1 MSEEAEGID
10 VVSLIDEGGTERR
23 FRLHDAVDLEGCT
36 YYLVEAADDSDLV
49 LVLKEVS
56 GGLET
61 VDEEEFATVMAMLES
76 EG

>member
-1 MSEEAEGID
+1 MSEGTGDAD

-23 FRLHDAVDLEGCT
+23 FRLHDAVDLEGQT
-36 YYLVEAADDSDLV
+36 YYLVEATDDADLV

-61 VDEEEFATVMAMLES
+61 VDEEEFARVMATLES

>member
-1 MSEEAEGID
+1 MTDEAGD
-10 VVSLIDEGGTERR
+10 PGLVSLIDETGTERR
-23 FRLHDAVDLEGCT
+23 FRLHDAIDLEGST
-36 YYLVEAADDSDLV
+36 YYLVEATDDADLV

-61 VDEEEFATVMAMLES
+61 VDEEEFARVMATLES

>member
-1 MSEEAEGID
+1 M
-10 VVSLIDEGGTERR
+10 VSLIDEAGAERR
-23 FRLHDAVDLEGCT
+23 FRLHDAVDLEGQT
-36 YYLVEAADDSDLV
+36 YYLVEATDDADLV

-61 VDEEEFATVMAMLES
+61 VDEEEFARVMATLES